1 MKVKVAVGQ
10 DVYCVQMKDRLKEL
24 LEEVE
29 LKISK
34 KGMKYRMWYI
44 DYEGDKI
51 NIEGQE
57 DYEFFQD
64 EIGDKVGKIWMEES
78 FNGLGYD

>member
-1 MKVKVAVGQ
+1 
-10 DVYCVQMKDRLKEL
+10 MKDRLKEL

-51 NIEGQE
+51 NIEG
-57 DYEFFQD
+57 
-64 EIGDKVGKIWMEES
+64 
-78 FNGLGYD
+78 